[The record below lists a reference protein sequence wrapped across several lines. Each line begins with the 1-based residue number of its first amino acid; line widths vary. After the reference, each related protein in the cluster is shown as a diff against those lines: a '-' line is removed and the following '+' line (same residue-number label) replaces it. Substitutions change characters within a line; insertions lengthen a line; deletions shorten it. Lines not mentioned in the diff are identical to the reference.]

1 MAKRNFFGKLRDSA
15 ANRVSPGNVYDARGN
30 YLNNGGRAA
39 AATALKIGAN
49 MLFPGAGMV
58 VDRIMSPWVNR
69 GANYG
74 IGEVQREGVPI
85 YGAPS
90 SAQYAYTAAPSS
102 ASNLGL
108 GLGLGAQTP
117 GNSWQG
123 YMQGTGSANNFGN
136 QQFGNGMASQPGSWA
151 PQSQWGQQVTQGQ
164 PAAGSYQGFGN
175 NVGGFLGGGRTN
187 AGQTGGT
194 AGLTRSGG
202 AAAGWRTGDVGSA
215 YAAFSSPFNG
225 DWTGKY
231 ERAI

>member
-1 MAKRNFFGKLRDSA
+1 MAQRNFFGKLRDSA
-15 ANRVSPGNVYDARGN
+15 ANRVSPGNVYDDRGN

-90 SAQYAYTAAPSS
+90 SAQYAYTAAPPS
-102 ASNLGL
+102 ASN
-108 GLGLGAQTP
+108 LGLGAQTP

-123 YMQGTGSANNFGN
+123 YMQGAGSANNFGN
-136 QQFGNGMASQPGSWA
+136 QQFGNGMAGIPSNWG
-151 PQSQWGQQVTQGQ
+151 PQSTWGQSIAEGQG
-164 PAAGSYQGFGN
+164 SNLNFGN
-175 NVGGFLGGGRTN
+175 YSPGAVATGAVRGNGGGASSVNSGAR
-187 AGQTGGT
+187 GGGGNSVGD
-194 AGLTRSGG
+194 AGG
-202 AAAGWRTGDVGSA
+202 ARSAFWRKA
-215 YAAFSSPFNG
+215 YQQ
-225 DWTGKY
+225 D
-231 ERAI
+231 